1 MASPARS
8 PQAQVRNKLLFVD
21 DDAALRKLTPM
32 LLTSRGYDV
41 DCAADGLEAL
51 QVLKATIPDL
61 IISDLRMPRMSG
73 FELLSIVRRKFP
85 HLPTVAISGEFLS
98 GTETMGIA
106 DAFFSK
112 GAYSPDQLCE
122 TIADLIAHPPE
133 HGAVATPP
141 IWVPVGPSGEVVLTC
156 TDCLRSFPVR
166 VCPPQVGNPVRDTN
180 CLVCGTQLR
189 YCIDSTGLTTGA
201 KSWETC
207 GLLRLGEIKTKE
219 SPDS

>member
-8 PQAQVRNKLLFVD
+8 PQTQLRNQLLFVD

-41 DCAADGLEAL
+41 RSAADGLEAL
-51 QVLKATIPDL
+51 EVLRELVPNL

-73 FELLSIVRRKFP
+73 FEFLSIVRRKFP
-85 HLPTVAISGEFLS
+85 HMPTIAISGEFLS
-98 GTETMGIA
+98 GTEMMGIA

-112 GAYSPDQLCE
+112 GGYSPDQLCQK
-122 TIADLIAHPPE
+122 IAELIAHPPE
-133 HGAVATPP
+133 HGSLDTPP

-166 VCPPQVGNPVRDTN
+166 VCPPQLGNPVRETD
-180 CLVCGTQLR
+180 CLVCGTHLL
-189 YCIDSTGLTTGA
+189 YCVDSTGLKTGGR
-201 KSWETC
+201 SWETC
-207 GLLRLGEIKTKE
+207 GLIQLGEIGGKR

>member
-8 PQAQVRNKLLFVD
+8 PQSQVRNQILFVD
-21 DDAALRKLTPM
+21 DDCTIRKLTPM

-41 DCAADGLEAL
+41 LCAADGLEGL
-51 QVLKATIPDL
+51 QVLREVVPQL

-73 FELLSIVRRKFP
+73 FEFLSIVRRKFP
-85 HLPTVAISGEFLS
+85 HMPTIAISGEFLS

-112 GAYSPDQLCE
+112 GGYSPDQLCN
-122 TIADLIAHPPE
+122 TIAELIAHPPE
-133 HGAVATPP
+133 HGSLATPP

-166 VCPPQVGNPVRDTN
+166 VCPPEMGNPVRETD
-180 CLVCGTQLR
+180 CLVCGTHLR
-189 YCIDSTGLTTGA
+189 YCVDSTGLTAGG

-207 GLLRLGEIKTKE
+207 GLIRLGEISQTKT
-219 SPDS
+219 SDS